1 MTANLIRLTK
11 VSTNGNGAHNGHA
24 PELVVPTTDFVRSP
38 NNFLGVITAGSLVK
52 GLQARIRTLRPL
64 EEIQTGQF
72 VVIEGKGV
80 RFFGLLT
87 DITLNS
93 TSASILLDPPDD
105 DTPALVKEVLHGVY
119 TFGDAHIQ
127 PSLAL
132 NPAETDP
139 QPRPVRS
146 IPSHFS
152 PVHIAESADFQ
163 LVFGQEDIGQHGS
176 HFAIGRPLDME
187 IDVCMDLARFVER
200 SNGVF
205 GKSGT
210 GKSVLTRLILA
221 GLVRSGICANLIFDM
236 HNEYGEGAQG
246 EGGYMKGLRTL
257 FGSRVLAYD
266 VRDSRGERSRNATDG
281 TIVIGLNQIDVED
294 ILLLQGELNLN
305 ATAAESS
312 YILEAHLGNDWIAKL
327 LKMDTAEIT
336 ALAEETGAHSGS
348 VSALKR
354 KLEQLKRLP
363 FIEESAGFSTIDQII
378 NNLKLGKHAVIEF
391 GSSDNILSYMLI
403 ANIITR
409 RIHKEWKEQTERFTR
424 TKEEGDRP
432 QRVMI
437 TIEEAHKFLTP
448 AIASQTIFGTIA
460 REMRKNMVTL
470 LIVDQRPS
478 SIDDE
483 VMSQIGTRIIAL
495 INDERDIDAV
505 FTGVSGAAALKTV
518 LAGLDSRQQALA
530 LGHAMPMPVVIRT
543 RPYDDSFYRA
553 MSGLAPV
560 ESSDGKWS
568 EINRSMIPRTNGGG
582 NGTLHVVPAAS
593 DTIVEAGSFDE
604 WEAEIAQEDE
614 RRLAEAR
621 AKAQKATEDLFG

>member
-1 MTANLIRLTK
+1 M
-11 VSTNGNGAHNGHA
+11 
-24 PELVVPTTDFVRSP
+24 
-38 NNFLGVITAGSLVK
+38 ITAGSLVK

-93 TSASILLDPPDD
+93 TSASVLLDPPDD
-105 DTPALVKEVLHGVY
+105 DTPALVKEVLNGVY

-132 NPAETDP
+132 NPAEADP

-146 IPSHFS
+146 IPSHFA
-152 PVHIAESADFQ
+152 PVHIAEQGDFQ
-163 LVFGQEDIGQHGS
+163 LVFGQEDIGQRGGAN
-176 HFAIGRPLDME
+176 FAIGRPLDME
-187 IDVCMDLARFVER
+187 IDVCMNLERFVER

-246 EGGYMKGLRTL
+246 EGGFMKGLRTL
-257 FGSRVLAYD
+257 FGSRVLAYG
-266 VRDSRGERSRNATDG
+266 VRDNRNERNRNATDG
-281 TIVIGLNQIDVED
+281 TIVIGLNQIEVED

-305 ATAAESS
+305 ATAAESC
-312 YILEAHLGNDWIAKL
+312 YMLQEHLGEDWIAKL

-336 ALAEETGAHSGS
+336 AVAEETGAHTGS

-354 KLEQLKRLP
+354 KLEQLRRLP
-363 FIEESAGFSTIDQII
+363 FVEEKAGFSTIEEIV
-378 NNLKLGKHAVIEF
+378 NNLKKGRHVVVEF

-409 RIHKEWKEQTERFTR
+409 RIHAEWKAQTERFSR
-424 TKEEGDRP
+424 TKDDGDRP

-460 REMRKNMVTL
+460 REMRKNAVTL
-470 LIVDQRPS
+470 LVVDQRLS

-505 FTGVSGAAALKTV
+505 FTGVSGAQALKTV

-553 MSGLAPV
+553 MSGLALV
-560 ESSDGKWS
+560 EDANSKWT
-568 EINRSMIPRTNGGG
+568 NLNVTMIPRLNTDAPVAPSAPGTDNALTEVGG
-582 NGTLHVVPAAS
+582 
-593 DTIVEAGSFDE
+593 FDE
-604 WEAEIAQEDE
+604 WEAEIEQEEE
-614 RRLAEAR
+614 RRKAEAR
-621 AKAQKATEDLFG
+621 AKAQKATDDLFN